1 MTNLTWCDFRGILRM
16 EICSL
21 NLKGLITAYN
31 FAAPDYV
38 DDDVKLFLE
47 IYSKLTEKY
56 CGDNMEQ

>member
-1 MTNLTWCDFRGILRM
+1 M